1 MDGKLVMAYEVSGG
15 LRMRSI
21 TPLCG
26 QPEPHGCQVK
36 PDHVADLEG
45 RQAAPAQVEDVPFR
59 AAEVLRQAA
68 RGDQISRR
76 FATGVEWSVW

>member
-68 RGDQISRR
+68 RGD
-76 FATGVEWSVW
+76 